1 MRRRPPLLLIALALA
16 AALGGAV
23 LSLLPADRAQA
34 PQFVLLLLLA
44 GGSVAFAILWRA
56 ECVRVEAE
64 TAARAEAARQE
75 AARHAAKLRADM
87 LATAAHEVRTP
98 LAGIL
103 GLLDLVLGG
112 PSLPRAVR
120 GDAVAARQAAADLML
135 LLRDLIEVPGEE
147 SAPIASIPFRIDET
161 MEQVVALLRARAAAQ
176 GNRLSIA
183 VATGTHPAWLGD
195 PARIRQILTNLTANA
210 IRFTEAGE
218 VRIEAR
224 ETAAG
229 ALELSVSDTGAGIP
243 ADRMATL
250 FDRFQRSEEG
260 TGLGLSICRDLAARM
275 GGTIGVTS
283 APGRGS
289 VFAVTLPLP
298 RVPDGEVVP
307 LEEAAPAAKGPPPA
321 IRPGPPVL
329 VVDDVPVN
337 RRLLGH
343 VLERAGYAHEGAG
356 DAAAALDLLGSRPYA
371 AILMD
376 LHMPAVDGLEATRRI
391 RALPGPAALTPII
404 AVTAEGGTETRRRA
418 REAGMNGF
426 LIKPVS
432 LADLSAVLAEA
443 IAERAAR

>member
-1 MRRRPPLLLIALALA
+1 MRRLAPLPLIALAVA
-16 AALGGAV
+16 GVLGAAV
-23 LSLLPADRAQA
+23 LSQQPADRAQA
-34 PQFVLLLLLA
+34 PLLLLVLLLA
-44 GGSVAFAILWRA
+44 GAAAGFALLWRA
-56 ECVRVEAE
+56 ECARVEAE
-64 TAARAEAARQE
+64 AATRAEAARQD
-75 AARHAAKLRADM
+75 AARQAAKLRADM

-120 GDAVAARQAAADLML
+120 GDAIAARQAAADLML
-135 LLRDLIEVPGEE
+135 LLRDLIEVPGEDA
-147 SAPIASIPFRIDET
+147 APIASIPFRIDET
-161 MEQVVALLRARAAAQ
+161 MEQVIALLRARAAAQ

-183 VATGTHPAWLGD
+183 VAAGTHPAWLGD
-195 PARIRQILTNLTANA
+195 PARLRQILTNLAANA
-210 IRFTEAGE
+210 IRFTEGGE

-229 ALELSVSDTGAGIP
+229 ALELSVSDTGTGIP

-250 FDRFQRSEEG
+250 FDRFQRSEDG

-275 GGTIGVTS
+275 GGTIAVTS

-289 VFAVTLPLP
+289 NFTVTLPLP
-298 RVPDGEVVP
+298 RIPDGEVVP

-329 VVDDVPVN
+329 VVDDVAVN

-343 VLERAGYAHEGAG
+343 VLERAGYTHEGAG
-356 DAAAALDLLGSRPYA
+356 DAAAALDLLRARPYA
-371 AILMD
+371 AVLMD
-376 LHMPAVDGLEATRRI
+376 LHMPEVDGLEATRRL
-391 RALPGPAALTPII
+391 RALPDPAGLTPVI
-404 AVTAEGGTETRRRA
+404 AVTAEGGTETRRAA

>member
-44 GGSVAFAILWRA
+44 GGSIAFAILWRA

-298 RVPDGEVVP
+298 RVRHGPSIWSVSNHQHRGASH
-307 LEEAAPAAKGPPPA
+307 EAAMATTGGP
-321 IRPGPPVL
+321 
-329 VVDDVPVN
+329 
-337 RRLLGH
+337 H
-343 VLERAGYAHEGAG
+343 
-356 DAAAALDLLGSRPYA
+356 
-371 AILMD
+371 
-376 LHMPAVDGLEATRRI
+376 
-391 RALPGPAALTPII
+391 
-404 AVTAEGGTETRRRA
+404 
-418 REAGMNGF
+418 
-426 LIKPVS
+426 
-432 LADLSAVLAEA
+432 
-443 IAERAAR
+443 